1 MPNSKNLYRQVDD
14 KRIQLTDEE
23 QKEYDNSQGFSE
35 EEGLRLLRMQRN
47 VLLTETDWMSFG
59 DSPEMSDA
67 WKKYR
72 QDLRDITKTYK
83 TQDDVKWPAKPE

>member
-1 MPNSKNLYRQVDD
+1 MANMYRQVDD

-47 VLLTETDWMSFG
+47 VLLTETDWLSFG

-83 TQDDVKWPAKPE
+83 SPDDVKWPTKPE

>member
-47 VLLTETDWMSFG
+47 VLLSETDWMSFG
-59 DSPEMSDA
+59 DSPEMSDT

-83 TQDDVKWPAKPE
+83 SPDDVKWPTKPE

>member
-1 MPNSKNLYRQVDD
+1 MYRQVDD

-47 VLLTETDWMSFG
+47 VLLTETDWLSFG

-83 TQDDVKWPAKPE
+83 SPDDVKWPTKPE

>member
-1 MPNSKNLYRQVDD
+1 MANMYRQVDD

-59 DSPEMSDA
+59 
-67 WKKYR
+67 
-72 QDLRDITKTYK
+72 
-83 TQDDVKWPAKPE
+83 PADGREKGGRAGGKGEGSTFGRR

>member
-1 MPNSKNLYRQVDD
+1 MYRQVDD
-14 KRIQLTDEE
+14 KSIQLTDEE

-35 EEGLRLLRMQRN
+35 EEGFRLLRMQRN
-47 VLLTETDWMSFG
+47 ALLTETDWMSFG

-83 TQDDVKWPAKPE
+83 SPDDVKWPTKPE

>member
-1 MPNSKNLYRQVDD
+1 MANMYRQVDD

-83 TQDDVKWPAKPE
+83 SPDDVKWPTKPE

>member
-1 MPNSKNLYRQVDD
+1 MYRQVDD

-35 EEGLRLLRMQRN
+35 EEGLRLLRVQRD
-47 VLLTETDWMSFG
+47 VLLTKTDWMSFG

-83 TQDDVKWPAKPE
+83 SPDDVKWPTKPE